1 MLFEIPSGILSSFP
15 LLLQKGTAVTYLF
28 KTSRTTV
35 TCKFKKKKA
44 NTFTP
49 YDPSKAK

>member
-15 LLLQKGTAVTYLF
+15 LLLQKGTAVTYSGPRGF
-28 KTSRTTV
+28 EEV
-35 TCKFKKKKA
+35 TCKFKKKA